1 MKIELSPKGSEILY
15 WAVVCLLAHTH
26 AGALEAWAH
35 VEALRTEAETD
46 STVHSEYAVCQQLG
60 FATMA
65 ASLRIG
71 GTAAMNNFL
80 VDLGLDLPF
89 EMAESLRI
97 LRSAGLGS
105 EGNLSVQ

>member
-15 WAVVCLLAHTH
+15 WAMACILAHTL

-35 VEALRTEAETD
+35 VEGLRAEAKD
-46 STVHSEYAVCQQLG
+46 DPAVLLEYESCHQLR

-71 GTAAMNNFL
+71 GAAAMNNFL
-80 VDLGLDLPF
+80 VDLNLDLPF
-89 EMAESLRI
+89 EMGESLRI

-105 EGNLSVQ
+105 EGNPSVQ

>member
-15 WAVVCLLAHTH
+15 WAVACLLAHTH

-35 VEALRTEAETD
+35 VEALRAEAKTD
-46 STVHSEYAVCQQLG
+46 STILGEYEFCQQLG

-71 GTAAMNNFL
+71 GAAAMNNFL
-80 VDLGLDLPF
+80 VDLNLDLPF

-97 LRSAGLGS
+97 LRSSGPASMDKPSGS
-105 EGNLSVQ
+105 

>member
-1 MKIELSPKGSEILY
+1 MKIELSSKGSEILY
-15 WAVVCLLAHTH
+15 WALVCLLAHTH

-46 STVHSEYAVCQQLG
+46 PTVLMEYSLCEQLG

-71 GTAAMNNFL
+71 GAAALNNFL

-97 LRSAGLGS
+97 LRNPDQGA
-105 EGNLSVQ
+105 

>member
-1 MKIELSPKGSEILY
+1 MRIKLSPKGSEILY
-15 WAVVCLLAHTH
+15 WAVTCLLAHTP

-35 VEALRTEAETD
+35 VEALREEAKTG
-46 STVHSEYAVCQQLG
+46 STIREEYEFCQQLG

-71 GTAAMNNFL
+71 GAAAMNNFL
-80 VDLGLDLPF
+80 VDLSLDLPF

-97 LRSAGLGS
+97 LRGS
-105 EGNLSVQ
+105 TSGNRDAHRDQ

>member
-15 WAVVCLLAHTH
+15 WALVCLLAHTH

-46 STVHSEYAVCQQLG
+46 PTVLMEYALCEQLG

-71 GTAAMNNFL
+71 GAAAMNNFL

-89 EMAESLRI
+89 EMAESVRI
-97 LRSAGLGS
+97 LRNPSPGAGDKP
-105 EGNLSVQ
+105 SVQ